1 MKRKHEEDNDYKEVI
16 KRVKYYIDN
25 NLSKKRK
32 RDDDNDD
39 DYLLLSQSCK
49 KIKVQHGNPNQC
61 RRDILVY
68 L

>member
-1 MKRKHEEDNDYKEVI
+1 MKRKREEDDYKEVI
-16 KRVKYYIDN
+16 KRIKYFIDN
-25 NLSKKRK
+25 HLSRKRK

-39 DYLLLSQSCK
+39 DYVLSQSCK
-49 KIKVQHGNPNQC
+49 KIKVQHDTNPSQY